1 MATATNNEIVI
12 TTENDDDVTAEVM
25 ITSAESS
32 ASALHANQKRI
43 RIKKR
48 KKSSMTIEQLQLLP
62 TTTGTATF
70 WKDRFVSDVSAKKY
84 VSVIV
89 EMYQTVC
96 RYYCIIDGCRDE
108 FNFPTHA
115 GQALEHVASD
125 HPVNYATIQPKKT
138 PSTSTTAKGKVDR
151 KRPLLSI
158 KSTFSQ
164 QRHISDFTS
173 SFYKRTHPK

>member
-1 MATATNNEIVI
+1 MATATNDEIVI
-12 TTENDDDVTAEVM
+12 TTENDDDVAIEVL
-25 ITSAESS
+25 IPSAES
-32 ASALHANQKRI
+32 SALHANQKRV

-48 KKSSMTIEQLQLLP
+48 KKSSMTIGQLRLLP
-62 TTTGTATF
+62 TTAGTATF

-84 VSVIV
+84 VSIIV
-89 EMYQTVC
+89 EMYQIVC

-125 HPVNYATIQPKKT
+125 HPANYATIQSKKT
-138 PSTSTTAKGKVDR
+138 SSTSTTAKEKVDR

-173 SFYKRTHPK
+173 SSYKRTHPK